1 MYSKYLEMTENGAME
16 PEKMALADRA
26 GYYHG
31 LRAHLQI
38 ITWNLLDSKEIQLDS
53 WKWGWQCK
61 NGQNLSPITIN

>member
-1 MYSKYLEMTENGAME
+1 MYRKYLEMTENGAME

-53 WKWGWQCK
+53 WKWG
-61 NGQNLSPITIN
+61 